1 MSENSNTDFFTNLD
15 WTKSTEDLLV
25 SWADIALC
33 YTWIFDKSYRRFN
46 NINYRYTIPIIVMST
61 VTGTISMSLN
71 SLLNENQVKTGQIV
85 LGGIN
90 IFIGILSTL
99 QNFFRYAQLSEAHLT
114 ATRDWAK
121 LHRNIKIELSIERQN
136 RKPASEF
143 VRSARQEYERL
154 LNSRPVIPS
163 SILMDFK
170 RQYRNSDIIK
180 PEVVEKIKHIILDD
194 EKNIISN
201 EQPKSEPR
209 LTWINR
215 MGSFINKNLPFTPRN
230 QESTN
235 STKSRES
242 NYSNE
247 SNFSHVSDSSTFSED
262 KRLTIN
268 TSTPPP
274 TPLIDEYTLTSDNP
288 VVINLDQHMDNL
300 KKYEKYEKYES
311 NASKEKEL
319 DLIIKIHEE

>member
-15 WTKSTEDLLV
+15 WTKSTEELLV

-71 SLLNENQVKTGQIV
+71 SLLNEDQVKTGQIV

-201 EQPKSEPR
+201 EPQKPEPKT
-209 LTWINR
+209 TWINR

-247 SNFSHVSDSSTFSED
+247 SNFSHVSDSLNFSED

-268 TSTPPP
+268 TLTPPP
-274 TPLIDEYTLTSDNP
+274 TPLIDEYTLSVDNP
-288 VVINLDQHMDNL
+288 VVINLDQHMVRL
-300 KKYEKYEKYES
+300 KKYEKYES

>member
-1 MSENSNTDFFTNLD
+1 MSENSNTDFFSNLD
-15 WTKSTEDLLV
+15 WTKTSEELLV

-71 SLLNENQVKTGQIV
+71 TLLNEDQVKTGQIV

-99 QNFFRYAQLSEAHLT
+99 QNFFRYAQLSESHLT

-170 RQYRNSDIIK
+170 KQYRNSDIIK
-180 PEVVEKIKHIILDD
+180 PEVVEKIRHIILDD

-201 EQPKSEPR
+201 EAKKPEPQI
-209 LTWINR
+209 TWINR
-215 MGSFINKNLPFTPRN
+215 MGSFINKNLPFTPRH

-235 STKSRES
+235 STKSDYS

-247 SNFSHVSDSSTFSED
+247 SNFSHVSDESTFSED
-262 KRLTIN
+262 KRLTVN
-268 TSTPPP
+268 TMTPPP
-274 TPLIDEYTLTSDNP
+274 TPLIDEYTLSVDNP
-288 VVINLDQHMDNL
+288 VVINLDKHMDNL
-300 KKYEKYEKYES
+300 KKYEKNES

>member
-1 MSENSNTDFFTNLD
+1 MNENSNTDFFTNLE
-15 WTKSTEDLLV
+15 WIKSTEYLLI

-33 YTWIFDKSYRRFN
+33 YSWIFDKSYRRLN

-71 SLLNENQVKTGQIV
+71 SLLNDDQVKTGQIV

-121 LHRNIKIELSIERQN
+121 LHRNIKIELSIERKN
-136 RKPASEF
+136 RKSASEF

-180 PEVVEKIKHIILDD
+180 PEVVEKIKHMILDE
-194 EKNIISN
+194 EKNIVLN
-201 EQPKSEPR
+201 EPQKSEPR
-209 LTWINR
+209 STWLNR
-215 MGSFINKNLPFTPRN
+215 MGSFITRNKSFTPRYN
-230 QESTN
+230 DISDE
-235 STKSRES
+235 
-242 NYSNE
+242 
-247 SNFSHVSDSSTFSED
+247 VSSESTFSEE
-262 KRLTIN
+262 KRLTVN
-268 TSTPPP
+268 TNTPPP
-274 TPLIDEYTLTSDNP
+274 TPLFNEYKLSVGNP
-288 VVINLDQHMDNL
+288 VVINLDKHMDIL
-300 KKYEKYEKYES
+300 KNFES
-311 NASKEKEL
+311 NASTEKEL

>member
-1 MSENSNTDFFTNLD
+1 MNENSNTDFFTNLE
-15 WTKSTEDLLV
+15 WIKSTEYLLI

-33 YTWIFDKSYRRFN
+33 YSWIFDKSYRRLN

-71 SLLNENQVKTGQIV
+71 SLLNDDQVKTGQIV

-121 LHRNIKIELSIERQN
+121 LHRNIKIELSIERKN
-136 RKPASEF
+136 RKSASEF

-180 PEVVEKIKHIILDD
+180 PEVVEKIKHMILDE
-194 EKNIISN
+194 EKNIVLN
-201 EQPKSEPR
+201 EPQKSEPR
-209 LTWINR
+209 STWLNR
-215 MGSFINKNLPFTPRN
+215 MGSFITRNKSFTPR
-230 QESTN
+230 
-235 STKSRES
+235 S
-242 NYSNE
+242 NNISDE
-247 SNFSHVSDSSTFSED
+247 VSSESTFSEE
-262 KRLTIN
+262 KRLTVN
-268 TSTPPP
+268 TITPPP
-274 TPLIDEYTLTSDNP
+274 TPLFNEYKLSVGNP
-288 VVINLDQHMDNL
+288 VVINLDKHMDIL
-300 KKYEKYEKYES
+300 KNFES
-311 NASKEKEL
+311 NASSEKEL

>member
-1 MSENSNTDFFTNLD
+1 
-15 WTKSTEDLLV
+15 
-25 SWADIALC
+25 
-33 YTWIFDKSYRRFN
+33 
-46 NINYRYTIPIIVMST
+46 
-61 VTGTISMSLN
+61 MSLN
-71 SLLNENQVKTGQIV
+71 SLLNEDQVKTGQIV

-170 RQYRNSDIIK
+170 KQYRNSDIIK
-180 PEVVEKIKHIILDD
+180 PEVVEKIRHIILDD

-201 EQPKSEPR
+201 EPQKPEPKT
-209 LTWINR
+209 TWINR
-215 MGSFINKNLPFTPRN
+215 MGSFINKNLPFTPRH

-235 STKSRES
+235 STKSHYS

-247 SNFSHVSDSSTFSED
+247 SNFSHVSDTSTFSEN
-262 KRLTIN
+262 KRLTVD
-268 TSTPPP
+268 TLTPPP
-274 TPLIDEYTLTSDNP
+274 TPLIDEYTLSVDNP
-288 VVINLDQHMDNL
+288 VVINLDKHMDNL
-300 KKYEKYEKYES
+300 KKYEKYES

-319 DLIIKIHEE
+319 DLIIKIHDE